1 MHWPWV
7 VQAVWGLPQT
17 LVGAA
22 MAMVC
27 RTSASRTFCSV
38 IVREWGLGSGLSLG
52 LFVFVPKGCSRRLL
66 VHEYGHSVQ
75 SMLLGPLYLP
85 VVVLPSLV
93 WAGVPALARW
103 RERHGVSY
111 YDMPT
116 EHWASWLG
124 ERMCGEPA
132 LW

>member
-1 MHWPWV
+1 M
-7 VQAVWGLPQT
+7 
-17 LVGAA
+17 
-22 MAMVC
+22 
-27 RTSASRTFCSV
+27 
-38 IVREWGLGSGLSLG
+38 REWGLASGLSLG
-52 LFVFVPKGCSRRLL
+52 LFVFVPKGCTRPLL

-85 VVVLPSLV
+85 IVVLPSLV

-103 RERHGVSY
+103 RSRWHVSY

-124 ERMCGEPA
+124 ERICGEPA